1 MIIRIFFL
9 FNLTIVF
16 VSLNAQQTD
25 SLLKTYNYQSLYRYG
40 SYFLKGSEK
49 LTYRELEKEFSMSD
63 IGLDAYHQSKKYR
76 NTAMIF
82 SFVSLA
88 SGITSLAIIANNN
101 SGNRTTALIFL
112 GGQFAFS
119 LGARRYTSLSQ
130 QSLDRAIWQR
140 NKDLLFPSR

>member
-1 MIIRIFFL
+1 MVKQIIFFFLSTFL
-9 FNLTIVF
+9 FIPTDAQ
-16 VSLNAQQTD
+16 NADSIKHIYNNQT
-25 SLLKTYNYQSLYRYG
+25 LYRYG

-63 IGLDAYHQSKKYR
+63 IGLDAYRQSKKYR

-119 LGARRYTSLSQ
+119 IGARRYTNLSQ